1 MGRRFKPAQSGCSRL
16 IADGRQLIAMPIH
29 NVIFDFGNVLCFAPR
44 PGDFEPL
51 YRTSGIGEARF
62 QRAFWGHRLEYDRGT
77 MDGSSYWQTIAAD
90 AGVKLSPAQV
100 TELIAGDIALWQKFN
115 PAIIAWN
122 QTLRAAKIK
131 TAVLSNMPVDLASYL
146 RKDSAWM
153 KQFDVTIFS
162 AELGLLKPE
171 AEIYAHCLA
180 ALEAKAEESL
190 FIDDNAD
197 NVEGARAA
205 GIKALQFESS
215 DRLASDIEPY
225 SLPPIR
231 RAK

>member
-1 MGRRFKPAQSGCSRL
+1 MAIR
-16 IADGRQLIAMPIH
+16 
-29 NVIFDFGNVLCFAPR
+29 NVIFDFGNVLCFPPH

-51 YRTSGIGEARF
+51 YNTSGIAEARF

-77 MDGSSYWQTIAAD
+77 LDGAAYWQTIAAD
-90 AGVKLSPAQV
+90 AGAELSPEQV
-100 TELIAGDIALWQKFN
+100 ATLIASDIALWQKFN

-122 QTLRAAKIK
+122 QRLRAAKIK

-146 RKDSAWM
+146 RKDAAWM

-171 AEIYAHCLA
+171 AEIYAHCLS

-190 FIDDNAD
+190 FIDDNAA
-197 NVEGARAA
+197 NVEGARAV
-205 GIKALQFESS
+205 GMKAVQFESS
-215 DRLASDIEPY
+215 ERLASDILPY
-225 SLPPIR
+225 SLPPIPN
-231 RAK
+231 AK